1 LTFDDGPHP
10 EHTPAVLDVL
20 KKEEVG
26 ATFFLLG
33 DRARRFP
40 GLVRR
45 IAAEG
50 HLIGHHSFSHSEP
63 GRTSA
68 RQLLDEVSRTQDVLT
83 ALVGRPS
90 PWFRPPKGK
99 LTAAKL
105 VRLWRAGQTVVLW
118 NVDPKDYSCQSPQ
131 EVRDWFDRHPL
142 GGGDLVLLHDNVP
155 YAGGM
160 LTDLIHA
167 TRRRGLNF
175 VTPEQWVL

>member
-10 EHTPAVLDVL
+10 EHTPALLDVL

-50 HLIGHHSFSHSEP
+50 HLIGHHSYSHSEP
-63 GRTSA
+63 RQTSA
-68 RQLLDEVSRTQDVLT
+68 RQLLDEVNRTQELLT
-83 ALVGRPS
+83 TLVGGPS

-105 VRLWRAGQTVVLW
+105 LRLWRAGQTVVLW
-118 NVDPKDYSCQSPQ
+118 NVDPKDYSCRSPL
-131 EVRDWFDRHPL
+131 EVRAWFNRRPL
-142 GGGDLVLLHDNVP
+142 GGGDVVLLHDSLP
-155 YAGGM
+155 YAAEM
-160 LTDLIHA
+160 LTDLIHS
-167 TRRRGLNF
+167 TRHRGLSF
-175 VTPEQWVL
+175 ITPERWIL